1 MTTTPLPGRADTG
14 PWTHRLSAIG
24 FASGY
29 AIATVLTITATLFAV
44 SGAGPL
50 RPASPVMLGLLGASL
65 LISAGLA
72 TILVLRI
79 VRIAGA
85 RFTPHTGA
93 RLHLRFVSLFSAAAV
108 APAVVVALFLGTTM
122 SRGIEEWFSSRVKTV
137 VENAALVGRN
147 YVEAAQENL
156 RGEML
161 AMSTDLNRAQSGLTS
176 QTEAYK
182 AYLDAQT
189 KQRFFAAAY
198 VIDGQGKVI
207 VASRSPD
214 APPYAAPGAPDFAE
228 AASGE
233 LTMRLYEEAG
243 LIRALYKLDAY
254 DNAYLYV
261 TRFVD
266 PDMLRQLR
274 TFDQAVTDYRDTED
288 SRARLQILFALAYL
302 ATAVLILLGAVWL
315 GLSNASRISEPIG
328 RLADAAGRVA
338 SGDLNARVSVG
349 RERDEVD
356 ALGRAFN
363 RMTSQ
368 LESQRNDLVN
378 ARQDAE
384 NRSRF
389 IQTVLSNVSA
399 GVIGL
404 DNEGHVTAANSSAA
418 TLLSI
423 APGALDGRRLA
434 DVAPEFAD
442 IVAAAQEAVPI
453 APKRID
459 VARNG
464 STLHLSVRVSG
475 AGAASGIVLT
485 FDDMTKLIA
494 AQRQEAWKDVARRI
508 AHEIKNPLTPIQLS
522 AERLQRRFGG
532 EIQTDAETFQRC
544 TDTILRQVADIGRMV
559 DEFSGFARMP
569 APRFEPV
576 DIAAT
581 AREVVFD
588 QRLAFADIIFDIEGD
603 TAPIMLTCDGRLI
616 AQALTNVLKNAA
628 EGIQTRRAKEGEPKD
643 GKVVMRV
650 AEDEAN
656 VTLDVIDNGAGFP
669 PNDRDRL
676 VEPYVTTR
684 AKGTG
689 LGLAIV
695 RRAVED
701 HGGALELSDAPA
713 PGPGAMVRFVL
724 PKHGPVA
731 RATPPRE
738 G

>member
-1 MTTTPLPGRADTG
+1 MTTTPLPGRAEAG
-14 PWTHRLSAIG
+14 PWKPRLSTVG
-24 FASGY
+24 FAGGY
-29 AIATVLTITATLFAV
+29 ATAAVLTISATLFAV

-50 RPASPVMLGLLGASL
+50 RPASPLMLGLLGASL

-72 TILVLRI
+72 ALLVLRI
-79 VRIAGA
+79 ARIAGA
-85 RFTPHTGA
+85 RSSPDSGA

-156 RGEML
+156 RGEVL

-176 QTEAYK
+176 ETAAYN
-182 AYLDAQT
+182 AYLAAQT

-198 VIDGQGKVI
+198 VIDAQGRVLA
-207 VASRSPD
+207 ASRTPD
-214 APPYAAPGAPDFAE
+214 APPYLAPAAADIT
-228 AASGE
+228 AAGTGE
-233 LTMRLYEEAG
+233 LTMRLFEDTG
-243 LIRALYKLDAY
+243 LIRALYRLDAY

-261 TRFVD
+261 ARFVD
-266 PDMLRQLR
+266 PGMLKQLR
-274 TFDQAVTDYRDTED
+274 SFDQAVTDYRDTED

-315 GLSNASRISEPIG
+315 GLSNASRVSEPIG
-328 RLADAAGRVA
+328 RLAEAARRVA

-368 LESQRNDLVN
+368 LESQRSDLVN

-384 NRSRF
+384 DRSRF
-389 IQTVLSNVSA
+389 IRAVLANVSA

-404 DNEGHVTAANSSAA
+404 DREGRVTAANNSAGA
-418 TLLSI
+418 LLSI
-423 APGALDGRRLA
+423 DPTELDGRVLA

-453 APKRID
+453 AAKRID
-459 VARNG
+459 LSRSGA
-464 STLHLSVRVSG
+464 TLHLSVRVSG
-475 AGAASGIVLT
+475 AGNASGIVLT
-485 FDDMTKLIA
+485 FDDMTKLVA

-532 EIQTDAETFQRC
+532 EIQSDAETFQRC
-544 TDTILRQVADIGRMV
+544 TETILRQVADIGRMV

-569 APRFEPV
+569 APRFEPM

-581 AREVVFD
+581 AREAVFD
-588 QRLAFADIIFDIEGD
+588 LRLSFSDVRFDIEGD
-603 TAPIMLTCDGRLI
+603 EAPISLTCDGRLI

-628 EGIQTRRAKEGEPKD
+628 EAVQSRCAKEGEPKE
-643 GKVVMRV
+643 GRVLMRI
-650 AEDEAN
+650 AHDDAD
-656 VTLDVIDNGAGFP
+656 VTIDIIDNGAGFP
-669 PNDRDRL
+669 VRDRDRL

-684 AKGTG
+684 TKGTG

-695 RRAVED
+695 RRVVED
-701 HGGALELSDAPA
+701 HGGSLSLSDAPP
-713 PGPGAMVRFVL
+713 PGPGAMVRFTL
-724 PKHGPVA
+724 PLRGVEPNS
-731 RATPPRE
+731 RLQGE